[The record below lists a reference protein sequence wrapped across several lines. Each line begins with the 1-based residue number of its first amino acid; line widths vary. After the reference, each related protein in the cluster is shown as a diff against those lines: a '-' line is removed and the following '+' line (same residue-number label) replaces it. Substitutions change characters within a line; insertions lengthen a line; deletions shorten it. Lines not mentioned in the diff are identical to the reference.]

1 MASTYT
7 SLAYH
12 IVFSTKYRKPTLT
25 AAVREDTYRYIAG
38 IVANKQGQ
46 LLEIGGVEDHVH
58 LLTTC
63 SPQIALADLV
73 RDIKA
78 NSSKWLH
85 EEKKQAGFAW
95 QTGYAAFTVSRSQF
109 DSVREYIRGQ
119 AEQHQR
125 QSFEDEFRTNSRRHG
140 IAFDEK
146 YLFENEHHGQRGLGW
161 IEIEIV
167 RVSPL
172 PGLFLDGAL
181 A

>member
-12 IVFSTKYRKPTLT
+12 IIFSTKYRKPTLT
-25 AAVREDTYRYIAG
+25 DAIRDETCRYIAG
-38 IVANKQGQ
+38 IIANKQGQ
-46 LLEIGGVEDHVH
+46 LLETGGVEDHVH

-85 EEKKQAGFAW
+85 EEKRQAGFAW
-95 QTGYAAFTVSRSQF
+95 QTGYSAFTVSRSQI

-119 AEQHQR
+119 AEHHQR
-125 QSFEDEFRTNSRRHG
+125 QSFEDELRTILRRHG
-140 IAFDEK
+140 IVVDEK
-146 YLFENEHHGQRGLGW
+146 YLFEDEHH
-161 IEIEIV
+161 
-167 RVSPL
+167 
-172 PGLFLDGAL
+172 A
-181 A
+181 

>member
-1 MASTYT
+1 MSAARSQSAPAGATLPEIVMPSSYT

-25 AAVREDTYRYIAG
+25 AAIREETYRYITG
-38 IVANKQGQ
+38 IVSNKQGQ
-46 LLEIGGVEDHVH
+46 RLEIGGVEDHVH

-63 SPQIALADLV
+63 SPRIPLADLV

-85 EEKKQAGFAW
+85 EEKQQAGFAW
-95 QTGYAAFTVSRSQF
+95 QTGYAAFTVSHSQF

-119 AEQHQR
+119 AQHHQHR
-125 QSFEDEFRTNSRRHG
+125 SFEDEFRTILQRHG

-146 YLFENEHHGQRGLGW
+146 YLFEDEH
-161 IEIEIV
+161 
-167 RVSPL
+167 
-172 PGLFLDGAL
+172 DG
-181 A
+181 